1 MNYINIHYIYRYY
14 IYIYYII
21 YIILYIMC
29 VITNNTIIICSHHG
43 PPLRLPWTSLTGHRG
58 PDWSGVYCEATA
70 MALG

>member
-1 MNYINIHYIYRYY
+1 
-14 IYIYYII
+14 
-21 YIILYIMC
+21 MC